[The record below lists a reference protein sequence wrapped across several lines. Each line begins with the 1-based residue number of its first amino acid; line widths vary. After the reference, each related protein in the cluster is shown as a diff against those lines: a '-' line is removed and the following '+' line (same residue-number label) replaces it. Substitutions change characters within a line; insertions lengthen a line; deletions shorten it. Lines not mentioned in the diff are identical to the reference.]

1 MRSLKARLTDLLP
14 AFARVSQEVY
24 DCWEQDEDG
33 YDHEFGHGGICD
45 RIASEWESVICSR
58 IRRNVETEVFGD
70 GHAYLE
76 VIDRDERCVISLPAH
91 VYEYGGG
98 FEWTKIPNVRI
109 VKEDFYISKG

>member
-14 AFARVSQEVY
+14 ALARVSQEVY
-24 DCWEQDEDG
+24 DGWEQDEDG
-33 YDHEFGHGGICD
+33 HCEEFGYGGICD

-58 IRRNVETEVFGD
+58 IKRNIDMDVFGD

-76 VIDRDERCVISLPAH
+76 VIDRDERCVIDLPAG

-98 FEWTKIPNVRI
+98 YSWTKIPDVKI
-109 VKEDFYISKG
+109 TKEDFYISRG